1 MSCFSKAAL
10 SAGIILFSAMASTHN
25 AGAEPILG
33 AVRGIERDLGAR
45 VGFYMHD
52 TQTDAKLSYA
62 DNDRFPLN
70 STFKLLACGAFL
82 SRVEAGTSRLADT
95 VSLED
100 LEIVTYSPAIED
112 HVSAGKTEVSFDEA
126 CRMMLSVSDNS
137 AANIVLGEID
147 GPAGLTAFLRSI
159 GDDQTRLDRWETA
172 LNEAVPGDLRDTTTP
187 RAIAHSMEQ
196 LILGK
201 AISPASQTLLQE
213 WLSHHSVAGDLFR
226 AALPSS
232 WSIADRTGAGG
243 YGSRS
248 IIAVLYPPDRNPIIA
263 TLFMTETEASF
274 KDRNAAVAR
283 VGAAIVASVAAD

>member
-10 SAGIILFSAMASTHN
+10 SAGIILFSVMASMHN
-25 AGAEPILG
+25 AGAEPILE

-52 TQTDAKLSYA
+52 TQSKETLSYA

-82 SRVEAGTSRLADT
+82 SRVEAGMSRLADT

-112 HVSAGKTEVSFDEA
+112 QVRAGKTEVSFDEA

-137 AANIVLGEID
+137 AANIVLGEIG

-172 LNEAVPGDLRDTTTP
+172 LNEAVP
-187 RAIAHSMEQ
+187 
-196 LILGK
+196 
-201 AISPASQTLLQE
+201 
-213 WLSHHSVAGDLFR
+213 
-226 AALPSS
+226 
-232 WSIADRTGAGG
+232 
-243 YGSRS
+243 
-248 IIAVLYPPDRNPIIA
+248 
-263 TLFMTETEASF
+263 
-274 KDRNAAVAR
+274 
-283 VGAAIVASVAAD
+283 